1 MTRSAF
7 NRISLRPY
15 LRPLRYFFLF
25 KSRRTSLL
33 KVLNNAPVITAKSLF
48 FSLNSID
55 FFSQKILS
63 YFLGFF
69 LRDGL
74 LASHLKVL
82 YFIFSRSLLPSQK
95 SIPFFFAADFALT
108 PLNLVTA
115 LATPMVNFSI
125 TPLSAPHSPLYFFFK
140 VIASSIAL
148 TYRVAFVG
156 LSRRLR
162 KIVKNKYRFR
172 RQYVCVFPS
181 SRLRYGFHLIRF
193 CLKFIGGKT
202 KADRLL
208 TLITPLTSDYTA
220 SPVYQ
225 LRYQQ
230 QKHVLSALRKQ
241 YLLS

>member
-1 MTRSAF
+1 MV
-7 NRISLRPY
+7 RPFPSKTSQHLY
-15 LRPLRYFFLF
+15 SRFLNF
-25 KSRRTSLL
+25 SSLL
-33 KVLNNAPVITAKSLF
+33 KGRHSSLPKALGKAPVVTTKSLF
-48 FSLNSID
+48 FSLTSVG

-69 LRDGL
+69 LRNGL
-74 LASHLKVL
+74 YASHLKVL
-82 YFIFSRSLLPSQK
+82 YFIFNQLLVPSGK
-95 SIPFFFAADFALT
+95 NTFPFFAASFT
-108 PLNLVTA
+108 
-115 LATPMVNFSI
+115 
-125 TPLSAPHSPLYFFFK
+125 SAPSALISALSTPAVNLLGNPSSIPCNPLYFFFK
-140 VIASSIAL
+140 AITSSVAL

-202 KADRLL
+202 KAERLL
-208 TLITPLTSDYTA
+208 ALLTPLSLDQTV

>member
-1 MTRSAF
+1 MTKSTF
-7 NRISLRPY
+7 NGLNLRPSLY
-15 LRPLRYFFLF
+15 PLKFFFLF
-25 KSRRTSLL
+25 KGRRTSLL
-33 KVLNNAPVITAKSLF
+33 RVLSGTPIMPVKSLF
-48 FSLNSID
+48 FSLNSTN

-74 LASHLKVL
+74 LASHLKLL
-82 YFIFSRSLLPSQK
+82 YFVFGQSLSSPQK
-95 SIPFFFAADFALT
+95 NVPFFFAVNSSLSALDLASALST
-108 PLNLVTA
+108 PVSNLSSTSLSISRDPLYSFLNL
-115 LATPMVNFSI
+115 
-125 TPLSAPHSPLYFFFK
+125 
-140 VIASSIAL
+140 IASSVAL

-181 SRLRYGFHLIRF
+181 SRLRYGFHLIKF

-208 TLITPLTSDYTA
+208 ALVTPLSLDYTTSA
-220 SPVYQ
+220 VYQ